1 VSLNGQ
7 EKEIIMSV
15 WKQVKVDVLNKN
27 VNERLLVQALND
39 LGIGIDKTVKTIRN
53 SWGHDTCDFVLT
65 NKGKVTS
72 VGMRWTKGKGLEL
85 VGDTFC
91 CGFEGV
97 NDKGQEKLMN
107 MIAQAYQVRHIKQQM
122 QLNNWTVESQTTE
135 NGQVK
140 LVLVQA

>member
-1 VSLNGQ
+1 
-7 EKEIIMSV
+7 MSV
-15 WKQVKVDVLNKN
+15 WKQVKVDVLSKN
-27 VNERLLVQALND
+27 VNDRLLVQALND

-65 NKGKVTS
+65 NKGKVTA

>member
-1 VSLNGQ
+1 
-7 EKEIIMSV
+7 MSV

-97 NDKGQEKLMN
+97 SDKGQEKLMN
-107 MIAQAYQVRHIKQQM
+107 MIAQAYQVRLIKQQM

>member
-1 VSLNGQ
+1 
-7 EKEIIMSV
+7 MSV
-15 WKQVKVDVLNKN
+15 WKQVRVDVLGKN
-27 VNERLLVQALND
+27 VNERLLVQALSD
-39 LGIGIDKTVKTIRN
+39 LGIGIDKTVKQIRN
-53 SWGHDTCDFVLT
+53 SWGHDTCDFALV
-65 NKGKVTS
+65 NKKNGRVTA

-85 VGDTFC
+85 VGDTFG
-91 CGFEGV
+91 CGFDGV
-97 NDKGQEKLMN
+97 NDKAQDKLMN

>member
-15 WKQVKVDVLNKN
+15 WKQVKSDVLGKN
-27 VNERLLVQALND
+27 VNERMLVQALND
-39 LGIGIDKTVKTIRN
+39 LGIGINKDVKTIRN

-65 NKGKVTS
+65 NKGKLTA
-72 VGMRWTKGKGLEL
+72 VGMRWTKGKGIEL

-91 CGFEGV
+91 CGFEGI
-97 NDKGQEKLMN
+97 NDKGQEALMN
-107 MIAQAYQVRHIKQQM
+107 KIAQAYQVRHIKQQM

>member
-1 VSLNGQ
+1 
-7 EKEIIMSV
+7 MSV
-15 WKQVKVDVLNKN
+15 WKQVKSDVLGKN
-27 VNERLLVQALND
+27 VNERMLVQALAD
-39 LGIGIDKTVKTIRN
+39 LGIGINKEIKTIRN

-65 NKGKVTS
+65 NKGKATA
-72 VGMRWTKGKGLEL
+72 VGMRWTKGKGVEL

-91 CGFEGV
+91 SGFKGI
-97 NDKGQEKLMN
+97 NDKGQEQLMN